1 MEVSVLMYTDV
12 VQRYRVTFGVSGPLI
27 YTSVLDMGRL
37 WERLLRRAGI
47 PLAYTQGFNPHPRLQ
62 FASALPVGYSSD
74 CELVDIL
81 LGEIMAPEAFRAA
94 IERHAPPGL
103 SILQVEDV
111 PLKAPAPQS
120 SMRLAHYRV
129 CVWSPAT
136 RDQVGAALARLL
148 EQEQVIRQRIRKGE
162 MKDYDLRPLI
172 SSLEY
177 QGQEG
182 DRHEL
187 SMTLACGP
195 QGAGR
200 PEEIIDEI
208 QIPVS
213 RYTIHRS
220 QLVWEDGQEERQ

>member
-1 MEVSVLMYTDV
+1 MHTDV
-12 VQRYRVTFGVSGPLI
+12 VQRFRVTFGVSGALI

-47 PLAYTQGFNPHPRLQ
+47 PLAYTQGFSPHPRLQ
-62 FASALPVGYSSD
+62 FASALPVGYSSE
-74 CELVDIL
+74 CELIDIL
-81 LGEIMAPEAFRAA
+81 LGKTMDPEAFREA

-103 SILQVEDV
+103 TISQVEEV

-129 CVWSPAT
+129 RLWSPAT
-136 RDQVGAALARLL
+136 RAEIEAALAHLL
-148 EQEQVIRQRIRKGE
+148 GQEQVIRRRIRKGE

-172 SSLEY
+172 QSLEY
-177 QGQEG
+177 QAQEG
-182 DRHEL
+182 DSHAL
-187 SMTLACGP
+187 SMILACGSH
-195 QGAGR
+195 GAGR
-200 PEEIIDEI
+200 PEEIIEAI

-220 QLVWEDGQEERQ
+220 RLVWEDGQEERQ